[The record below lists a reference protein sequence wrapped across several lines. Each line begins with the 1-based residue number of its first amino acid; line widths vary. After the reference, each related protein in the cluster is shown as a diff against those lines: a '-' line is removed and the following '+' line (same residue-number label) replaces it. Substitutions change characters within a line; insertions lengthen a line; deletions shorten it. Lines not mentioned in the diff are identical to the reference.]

1 MVDAR
6 GLSCPL
12 PVIQTQRAIEKDHP
26 ATLEVLVDNDTAVQN
41 VTRFA
46 KKAGYAVSVKEL
58 EDEEYSLTLT
68 KK

>member
-12 PVIQTQRAIEKDHP
+12 PVLQVKKVIESTHP
-26 ATLEVLVDNDTAVQN
+26 DTLEVLVDNPTAVQN
-41 VTRFA
+41 LLRFA
-46 KKAGYAVSVKEL
+46 AHADYAAAVEEL
-58 EDEEYSLTLT
+58 EDDEFSIVLT

>member
-12 PVIQTQRAIEKDHP
+12 PVLQVKKVIESTHP
-26 ATLEVLVDNDTAVQN
+26 DTLEVLVDNPTAVQN
-41 VTRFA
+41 LLRFA
-46 KKAGYAVSVKEL
+46 AHADYAAAAEER
-58 EDEEYSLTLT
+58 EDDEFSIVLT

>member
-12 PVIQTQRAIEKDHP
+12 PVRQVKKVIESTHP
-26 ATLEVLVDNDTAVQN
+26 DTLEVLVDNPTAVQN
-41 VTRFA
+41 LLRFA
-46 KKAGYAVSVKEL
+46 AHADYAAAVEER
-58 EDEEYSLTLT
+58 EDDEFSIVLT

>member
-12 PVIQTQRAIEKDHP
+12 PVIKTQNEINKNHP
-26 ATLEVLVDNDTAVQN
+26 DKLEVLVDNQTAVGN

-46 KKAGYAVSVKEL
+46 NNNGYDVAVKEL
-58 EDEEYSLTLT
+58 EDDEYSLVLT
-68 KK
+68 KR

>member
-26 ATLEVLVDNDTAVQN
+26 STLEVLVDNDTAVQN